1 MNREGDSLGY
11 ILAQLKMKPTSRR
24 AILSLVSSGDFIDS
38 GDDPRP
44 SFICFQA
51 ACLEASLET
60 LHVSAYYR
68 ALEVVEFLP
77 LNFTELAMM
86 AESLVG
92 EMPHVQRVNFVIHAF
107 HAYASPGFRRLER
120 GALNSAQRA
129 EIESAVASGEADIV
143 VGWVAAISGTDSV
156 IELAGL
162 VQLIEAFEIRG
173 DAPKSEEYLNELLRQ
188 LAKLRE
194 FRTMASHGGRVD
206 ALTSIVDKLVDD
218 ARDSIYKELV

>member
-1 MNREGDSLGY
+1 M
-11 ILAQLKMKPTSRR
+11 
-24 AILSLVSSGDFIDS
+24 
-38 GDDPRP
+38 
-44 SFICFQA
+44 
-51 ACLEASLET
+51 
-60 LHVSAYYR
+60 
-68 ALEVVEFLP
+68 
-77 LNFTELAMM
+77 
-86 AESLVG
+86 
-92 EMPHVQRVNFVIHAF
+92 IHAF